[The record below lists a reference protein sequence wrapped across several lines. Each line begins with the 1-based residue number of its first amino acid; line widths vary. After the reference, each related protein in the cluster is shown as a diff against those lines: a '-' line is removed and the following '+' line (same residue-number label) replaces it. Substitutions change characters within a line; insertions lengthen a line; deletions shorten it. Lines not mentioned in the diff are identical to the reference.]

1 MHRMTPILI
10 GLGIGSLLTAGCDH
24 LSDRAPEPPRISA
37 PAKPAGAAG
46 AAGTLIGQAP
56 LAVPDALKIPD
67 GQVLT
72 VAAHGLG
79 VQIYQCL
86 SRSTTPTDFAWTLKA
101 PEAQLHYEGGN
112 ELGKHYGGPTWEA
125 IDGSKVV
132 GEVVAHDD
140 GADATAIPLLLL
152 RARQTTGSGV
162 FTHVLSIQRL
172 HTIGGKAPPTGC
184 SQTYA
189 GTEVRVAYS
198 ADYYFYSARP

>member
-1 MHRMTPILI
+1 MYRMAPILMGF
-10 GLGIGSLLTAGCDH
+10 GLATVTTTGCDH
-24 LSDRAPEPPRISA
+24 LPTAPEPPRISEPVNSG
-37 PAKPAGAAG
+37 PATASAN
-46 AAGTLIGQAP
+46 L
-56 LAVPDALKIPD
+56 DALAPSTVPENLKVPD

-79 VQIYQCL
+79 VQIYTCQA
-86 SRSTTPTDFAWTLKA
+86 RPTDAADFAWTLKA
-101 PEAQLHYEGGN
+101 PDARLHYEAGK
-112 ELGKHYGGPTWEA
+112 ELGKHYAGPTWEA
-125 IDGSKVV
+125 LDGSKVV

-152 RARQTTGSGV
+152 RAKQTSGAGV
-162 FTHVLSIQRL
+162 FTKVLSIQRL

-184 SQTYA
+184 SPTYA

>member
-1 MHRMTPILI
+1 MRGTTSMLI
-10 GLGIGSLLTAGCDH
+10 GFGLVAFLTTGCNH
-24 LSDRAPEPPRISA
+24 LPDKADGPPDGAKS
-37 PAKPAGAAG
+37 AKPVVAKVGSNAF
-46 AAGTLIGQAP
+46 AP
-56 LAVPDALKIPD
+56 LTVPESLKVPD

-79 VQIYQCL
+79 VQIYLCQA
-86 SRSTTPTDFAWTLKA
+86 RATASTEFAWVLKA
-101 PEAQLHYEGGN
+101 PEAQLHYEAGK
-112 ELGKHYGGPTWEA
+112 ELGKHYAGPTWEA
-125 IDGSKVV
+125 LDGSKVV

-152 RARQTTGSGV
+152 RAKQTTGTGV
-162 FTHVLSIQRL
+162 FTNVLSIQRL
-172 HTIGGKAPPTGC
+172 HTIGGKSPPTGC